1 MSIPHLCFTPFFLHK
16 EQVSIGSKRKVND
29 TAWKKRALARSE
41 TRVNKAPVSAEAGT
55 EEGWVFPERTQKST
69 CWKAKVSA
77 DHWGQGQCEEL
88 ELWALSLISEVQSVV
103 LLVMLPAW
111 GECDLFFGRAII
123 VVIIRDC
130 IFNPAGLPVLLNTAI
145 WHGSPAI
152 SLL

>member
-1 MSIPHLCFTPFFLHK
+1 MSIPHLCSTPFFLHR

-29 TAWKKRALARSE
+29 TAWKKRALVRSE

-77 DHWGQGQCEEL
+77 DHWVQDQCEEL
-88 ELWALSLISEVQSVV
+88 ELWALISEV

-111 GECDLFFGRAII
+111 GECDLFFWGAIM

-130 IFNPAGLPVLLNTAI
+130 IFNPAGLPVLLNSAI